1 MITINVIYV
10 TVMLRSIR
18 VYCCNGLPLAFT
30 GYEIGVFNI
39 DIGAIVPTLAGIEWT
54 DVFQLF
60 MFVVNS
66 IFDILGIYEL
76 NKKTVQSTF
85 KMTTFKVE
93 PVAVLITHT
102 CGTVKY

>member
-1 MITINVIYV
+1 
-10 TVMLRSIR
+10 
-18 VYCCNGLPLAFT
+18 
-30 GYEIGVFNI
+30 
-39 DIGAIVPTLAGIEWT
+39 
-54 DVFQLF
+54 

-76 NKKTVQSTF
+76 NKTTVQSTF
-85 KMTTFKVE
+85 KMTTFKIE